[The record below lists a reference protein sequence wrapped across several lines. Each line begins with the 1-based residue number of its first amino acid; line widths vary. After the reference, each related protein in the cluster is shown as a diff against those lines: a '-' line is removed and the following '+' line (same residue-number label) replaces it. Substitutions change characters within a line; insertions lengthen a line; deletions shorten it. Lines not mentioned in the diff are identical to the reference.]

1 MSILRGDPC
10 SAHLLRRFPATVE
23 LAFGAISVAIL
34 LGIPAGIVSAVWRN
48 SFFDGCS
55 RILALTGVSMPI
67 FWLGLMLAG
76 SSASCW
82 VGSRPV
88 FGSGQMLP

>member
-1 MSILRGDPC
+1 MSILRGNPVFTDLVR
-10 SAHLLRRFPATVE
+10 HFPATVE

-55 RILALTGVSMPI
+55 
-67 FWLGLMLAG
+67 G
-76 SSASCW
+76 S
-82 VGSRPV
+82 
-88 FGSGQMLP
+88 LP